1 MLLSVSKCNDFHN
14 PNSVTNC
21 LSLISIAFYSYY
33 LYFKRL
39 ILHPG
44 VTTCLTVPATCVSHS
59 HSLTFLHE
67 THVMDGCIERCKWR
81 RK

>member
-33 LYFKRL
+33 LYL
-39 ILHPG
+39 IVKNL
-44 VTTCLTVPATCVSHS
+44 L
-59 HSLTFLHE
+59 SLE
-67 THVMDGCIERCKWR
+67 TEWE
-81 RK
+81 